1 MYRLIPTEDEARDED
16 RTVSGSV
23 REQSEFM
30 DDSST
35 TKKSRLQFI
44 KDKLKFRPSFL
55 SSTSSCGTHST
66 TGTKTKG
73 ANSTGFT
80 LPKKK
85 KEYLIDMLF
94 VKRLWE
100 IFRILFTSSKV
111 AWLYISMT
119 IFCIVNEAIVY
130 YVGTIPSKYYKVLGD
145 KDSEAFMK
153 LFVTSLLTVFTA
165 GFLFYRILYMH
176 DEEIDNP
183 DQRVT
188 QDTEK
193 ISESIRK
200 MVEDLI
206 ILPLLIIFYTWET
219 WKLTGH
225 VGPLCIYGYFFLS
238 TVVSRI
244 LINPIVDAVFY
255 KESAEG
261 YFRYLHV
268 RFRQFAEPITFSRG
282 EGEALESANEML
294 ELVLKTQ
301 LDVIHKELPL
311 KFLQQCVSYF
321 GSILSYVIVAVPI
334 FWGVYDGLPPSD
346 ISAVIS
352 KVSFVSMYLTFQFT
366 KIIQCTSDF
375 SDLAGYTSRLGQLM
389 EALNEINIE
398 MENIAIDFP
407 HEEALSRDTSIRF
420 ENVSFTTPTG
430 DLVITDFDFRFEV
443 GRSTMIVGPNGA
455 GKTSL
460 LRAMGGLWPVSKGQI
475 IMPHE
480 YCKDVIFIPQTSYMP
495 YGSLRE
501 QIVYPLTDTA
511 SSVSDAD
518 VVRVMKLARL
528 ENILEL
534 IDDFDYT
541 YTHDWNKML
550 SPGEQQ
556 KLAFAR
562 LFYSCPMF
570 AVLDEATSSMD
581 TTSES
586 EMFRQCR
593 LLNITCITVCH
604 NPRLE
609 RFHQQKV
616 VLDARGGGW
625 SFVQIQ
631 EQDQDQDDQDDQDG
645 RDDRPDNSSIART
658 ASRRIDLSLPED
670 ALYDRS

>member
-183 DQRVT
+183 
-188 QDTEK
+188 
-193 ISESIRK
+193 
-200 MVEDLI
+200 
-206 ILPLLIIFYTWET
+206 
-219 WKLTGH
+219 
-225 VGPLCIYGYFFLS
+225 

-670 ALYDRS
+670 AL